1 MKSPYAPLF
10 TWPVVVERKVGV
22 NTRGAVFAEPT
33 TVMCRVR
40 MVSQVATTES
50 GDEVVTV
57 ATASC
62 HPDTPPIPIGSRATL
77 PDALSGRKGSVAVA
91 GLHDIGIPEAAFYQ
105 FQITGGA

>member
-10 TWPVVVERKVGV
+10 TWPVVVERKIGV
-22 NTRGAVFAEPT
+22 NTRGAVFAEPV

-40 MVSQVATTES
+40 MVSQVATTEA
-50 GDEVVTV
+50 GEEVVTA

-62 HPDTPPIPIGSRATL
+62 APNTLRIPVGSRATL
-77 PDALSGRKGSVAVA
+77 PDALSGRKGEVAVE
-91 GLHDIGIPEAAFYQ
+91 GLHDIGIPAAAFYQ

>member
-1 MKSPYAPLF
+1 MIDQFF
-10 TWPVVVERKVGV
+10 TWPVVVERRRGS
-22 NTRGAVFAEPT
+22 NTRGPVFDAPT

-40 MVSQVATTES
+40 MESRIATTES

-62 HPDTPPIPIGSRATL
+62 AASTAHIPIGSRVTL
-77 PDALSGRKGSVAVA
+77 PDQLSGRRGEVAVA
-91 GLHDIGIPEAAFYQ
+91 GLHDAGIPAVAHYQ

>member
-10 TWPVVVERKVGV
+10 TWPVIVERRRGT
-22 NTRGAVFAEPT
+22 NTRGPVFDPPT
-33 TVMCRVR
+33 TVLCRVR
-40 MVSQVATTES
+40 MVSQASTTEA

-62 HPDTPPIPIGSRATL
+62 HPDTPPIAIGSRVTL
-77 PDALSGRKGSVAVA
+77 PDALSGRKGEVAVS
-91 GLHDIGIPEAAFYQ
+91 GLHDIGIPAAAFYQ